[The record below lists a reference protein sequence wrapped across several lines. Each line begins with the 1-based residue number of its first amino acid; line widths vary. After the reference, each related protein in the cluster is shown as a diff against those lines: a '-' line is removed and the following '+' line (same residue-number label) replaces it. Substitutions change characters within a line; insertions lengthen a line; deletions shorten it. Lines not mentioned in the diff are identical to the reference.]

1 MSYLQVQHQPGFVSV
16 HSQDSEFPTSY
27 FVVFFFTYND
37 KRRDV
42 IVHFVDIGGIV
53 LPSLF
58 KLSFHKLIKFSRTIF
73 KMNVIIPVLSK

>member
-1 MSYLQVQHQPGFVSV
+1 
-16 HSQDSEFPTSY
+16 
-27 FVVFFFTYND
+27 
-37 KRRDV
+37 V

-58 KLSFHKLIKFSRTIF
+58 KLSFHKLIKFSRTIS